1 MSKKKPNMVIETDCE
16 VWVVSWASKTG
27 LFGTWGLYA
36 TEKAAR
42 KVAAELEKV
51 RKVPT
56 KTRVTSIPVDIEQ
69 KGVFGPFK
77 VIDPIDVREESE
89 EK

>member
-16 VWVVSWASKTG
+16 VWVVSWMSETG
-27 LFGTWGLYA
+27 MFGTWGLYG

-42 KVAAELEKV
+42 KVATELEKI

-77 VIDPIDVREESE
+77 VIDPIDVREPE
-89 EK
+89 EN